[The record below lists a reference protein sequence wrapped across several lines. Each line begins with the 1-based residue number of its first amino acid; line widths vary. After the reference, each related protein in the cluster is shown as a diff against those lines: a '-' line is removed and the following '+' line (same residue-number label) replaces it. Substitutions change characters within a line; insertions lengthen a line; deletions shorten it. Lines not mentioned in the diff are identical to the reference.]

1 MGNRLR
7 ESTISD
13 SQYIE
18 GIYHQSEEILGK
30 LYKLHYPMVLQL
42 VLMNNGS
49 EQDAKDVYQEAI
61 IVLCEKVRL
70 GTFELNSKLKT
81 FIYSV
86 SRRLWLKRL
95 TVKSRFT
102 GELKDFEEIGVL
114 DEEMDHH
121 HKKEENFLAMGVA
134 LARLGEP
141 CKSLIEDFYM
151 HDQSMLQIS
160 EKFGYTNPDNA
171 KTQKYKCLMRLKKL
185 FFAEYTREQ

>member
-1 MGNRLR
+1 MGNKLN
-7 ESTISD
+7 ESLISD
-13 SQYIE
+13 SQFIE
-18 GIYHQSEEILGK
+18 GIYLQSEDMLGR

-42 VLMNNGS
+42 VLMNSGS

-61 IVLCEKVRL
+61 IVLCEKVYQ
-70 GTFELNSKLKT
+70 GSFELNSKLKT

-95 TVKSRFT
+95 QVKTRFS
-102 GELKDFEEIGVL
+102 GELKDFEEIMAPE
-114 DEEMDHH
+114 DELDHH

-134 LARLGEP
+134 LQKLGEP
-141 CKSLIEDFYM
+141 CKTLIEDFYM
-151 HDQSMLQIS
+151 HEQSMIQIS

-185 FFAEYTREQ
+185 FFAEYSHE

>member
-1 MGNRLR
+1 MGNKLN
-7 ESTISD
+7 ESLISD
-13 SQYIE
+13 SQFIE
-18 GIYHQSEEILGK
+18 GIYLQSEDMLGR

-42 VLMNNGS
+42 VLMNSGS

-61 IVLCEKVRL
+61 IVLCEKVYQ
-70 GTFELNSKLKT
+70 GSFELNSKLKT

-95 TVKSRFT
+95 QVKTRFS
-102 GELKDFEEIGVL
+102 GELKDFEEIMAPE
-114 DEEMDHH
+114 DELDHH

-134 LARLGEP
+134 LQKLGEP
-141 CKSLIEDFYM
+141 CKTLIEDFYM
-151 HDQSMLQIS
+151 HEQSMVQIS

-185 FFAEYTREQ
+185 FFAVYSHE

>member
-1 MGNRLR
+1 MGNKLN
-7 ESTISD
+7 ESLISD
-13 SQYIE
+13 SQFIE
-18 GIYHQSEEILGK
+18 GIYLQSEDMLGR

-42 VLMNNGS
+42 VLMNSGS

-61 IVLCEKVRL
+61 IVLCEKVYQ
-70 GTFELNSKLKT
+70 GSFELNSKLKT

-95 TVKSRFT
+95 QVKTRFS
-102 GELKDFEEIGVL
+102 GELKDFQEIMAPE
-114 DEEMDHH
+114 DELDHH

-134 LARLGEP
+134 LQKLGEP
-141 CKSLIEDFYM
+141 CKTLIEDFYM
-151 HDQSMLQIS
+151 HEQSMIQIS

-185 FFAEYTREQ
+185 FFAEYSHE